1 MLIFEIFNSKVN
13 RDAVPL
19 ANPPDVDDPASTKA
33 RPPAPLSVPHVA
45 SSPSMHPNSKRAT
58 WRDDTFDD
66 DDAPASAP
74 NKGGSSSS
82 SSTSSSLDET
92 SAPPDG
98 GWGWV
103 VVFAAFMVNLIA
115 DGITFSFGIIYVEF
129 LEKFE
134 AGKGATMWIGSLF
147 MAMPLLCG
155 PIASYTTDRYGCR
168 KVTIIGSLL
177 AASGFI
183 LSAHPSSM
191 LVLLATFGL
200 AGFGLALCYVA
211 AVVIVAYWF
220 ESKRSLAT
228 GISQCGSGIGTFIFA
243 PLTQFLLSTYGW
255 QGTSLILAGCFLNL
269 AVCGALMRDV
279 RPTSRQ
285 RKRYSSESEKTA
297 PTSTDLPNPDELRK
311 LLENGGEEANRLCS
325 SLVALPTF
333 VKSGERVPLEALQR
347 LAAQRPMYDVLVQN
361 YPGLLMS
368 HSLSA
373 GGSKEETA
381 LTIPEN
387 QLAPPP
393 ALQQPRKLH
402 SAFLKDLRV
411 HRHSL
416 TYRGAMLN
424 INRYRLRASS
434 CPDIYRNSM
443 TTIDEDKDTWY
454 SGLAGVKSVVLDML
468 DFSYFT
474 DLRFTLFTIS
484 NFLLYLWYDVPYV
497 CLADYAKE
505 LGFTEDKA
513 SMLIS
518 VIGLLNMV
526 GEIVLGWI
534 GDKTWISANHVYAVC
549 MVICGGATAL
559 IPLFTD
565 YTIIAGV
572 AGVFGLFIGANY
584 SLTSII
590 VVELITLDK
599 FTNGYGLLLLVQG
612 IANLVGPPLA
622 GWISDITGSY
632 DLSFYLGGFF
642 IAISGVLL
650 MILPF
655 VEKVK
660 SHKKNCRSE
669 KKAVL
674 QVNGKKQQIIAMP
687 SEKEAMKAVNV

>member
-1 MLIFEIFNSKVN
+1 MTL
-13 RDAVPL
+13 AVPL
-19 ANPPDVDDPASTKA
+19 ANPPDVDDPASNKA

-45 SSPSMHPNSKRAT
+45 SSPSMHPNNKRAT
-58 WRDDTFDD
+58 WRDDFFDD
-66 DDAPASAP
+66 DDANPPSAP
-74 NKGGSSSS
+74 NNSGSSSS
-82 SSTSSSLDET
+82 SSTSSSLDEAA
-92 SAPPDG
+92 APPDG

-103 VVFAAFMVNLIA
+103 VVAASFMVNLIA
-115 DGITFSFGIIYVEF
+115 DGITLSFGVIYLDF
-129 LEKFE
+129 LDKFD
-134 AGKGATMWIGSLF
+134 AGKGSTMWIGSLF

-155 PIASYTTDRYGCR
+155 PIASFATDRYGCR
-168 KVTIIGSLL
+168 KVTMFGAVL
-177 AASGFI
+177 AAAGFV
-183 LSAHPSSM
+183 LSSQCNSM
-191 LVLLATFGL
+191 LLLLVTFGI

-220 ESKRSLAT
+220 ERRRSLAT

-243 PLTQFLLSTYGW
+243 PLTQFLLSKYGW
-255 QGTSLILAGCFLNL
+255 QGTSFILAGCFLNL

-279 RPTSRQ
+279 RPQSRQ
-285 RKRYSSESEKTA
+285 RKRLSSETEKSTA
-297 PTSTDLPNPDELRK
+297 PPAELPNPDELRQ

-333 VKSGERVPLEALQR
+333 VKSGEKVPLEALQR

-368 HSLSA
+368 HSMSA
-373 GGSKEETA
+373 GGSKEDTA
-381 LTIPEN
+381 LAIPEN
-387 QLAPPP
+387 TLAPP
-393 ALQQPRKLH
+393 QNSHHPRKLH

-443 TTIDEDKDTWY
+443 TTIDEEKDTWY
-454 SGLAGVKSVVLDML
+454 SGLAEIKSVMLDIL

-474 DLRFTLFTIS
+474 DLRFTLFTLS

-497 CLADYAKE
+497 YLADYAKE
-505 LGFTEDKA
+505 LGFAENKA

-526 GEIVLGWI
+526 GEIVLGWV
-534 GDKTWISANHVYAVC
+534 GDKTWISANHVYAIC
-549 MVICGGATAL
+549 MVICGAATAL

-565 YTIIAGV
+565 YNIIAV
-572 AGVFGLFIGANY
+572 IAGVFGLFIGANY

-599 FTNGYGLLLLVQG
+599 FTNGYGLLLLIQG

-622 GWISDITGSY
+622 GWIYDITGNY

-642 IAISGVLL
+642 IAVSGVLL

-655 VEKVK
+655 VETVK
-660 SHKKNCRSE
+660 NHKSKSRKE
-669 KKAVL
+669 KKTVM
-674 QVNGKKQQIIAMP
+674 QVNGKKPTQIITP
-687 SEKEAMKAVNV
+687 TTEKEAMKAANV